1 MHSLPGIGSISG
13 IAAGALVVLA
23 VLIGLI
29 IWQCRKR
36 SNTAA
41 ATGHSQ
47 SIPT

>member
-1 MHSLPGIGSISG
+1 MRFLSGIGSISG

-29 IWQCRKR
+29 IWRCRKT
-36 SNTAA
+36 SNAA
-41 ATGHSQ
+41 AAGHSQ